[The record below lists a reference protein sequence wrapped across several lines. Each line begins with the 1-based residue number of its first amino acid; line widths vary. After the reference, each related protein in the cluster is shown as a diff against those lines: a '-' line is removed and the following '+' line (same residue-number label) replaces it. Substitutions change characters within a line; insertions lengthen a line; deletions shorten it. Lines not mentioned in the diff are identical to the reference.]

1 MNDEIVEEVKDE
13 DDIMDTVHASA
24 TEVVA
29 KPRDVEDLAKKAKA
43 KNMTPDEEREII
55 EENIIGEFTD

>member
-1 MNDEIVEEVKDE
+1 MSDEIEKVKDE
-13 DDIMDTVHASA
+13 DDIMEVVHASA

-29 KPRDVEDLAKKAKA
+29 KPKDVEDMLKKAKA
-43 KNMTPDEEREII
+43 KKMTSEEEREVI